1 MIVGVGTDILEI
13 ARVARILQGNLSARF
28 LRKILTPAE
37 QQLAAGQGSRRA
49 QFVAGRFAA
58 KEAVAKAIGCGLGD
72 PLQFQHIEILPD
84 EHGKPHC
91 RIDAAVWPA
100 LRDVLAV
107 SDQQSHH
114 LHISIS
120 HSENHAQ
127 AFAVLELRGDDR

>member
-1 MIVGVGTDILEI
+1 MIVGVGTDLVEI
-13 ARVARILQGNLSARF
+13 ARVATILQGKLSERF

-37 QQLAAGQGSRRA
+37 RQLAESQGSRRA

-58 KEAVAKAIGCGLGD
+58 KEAVAKALGCGLGD

-84 EHGKPHC
+84 PLGKPHC
-91 RIDAAVWPA
+91 RIAVAVWPA
-100 LRDVLAV
+100 LQLNET
-107 SDQQSHH
+107 HL

-127 AFAVLELRGDDR
+127 AFAVLEQRGDNR